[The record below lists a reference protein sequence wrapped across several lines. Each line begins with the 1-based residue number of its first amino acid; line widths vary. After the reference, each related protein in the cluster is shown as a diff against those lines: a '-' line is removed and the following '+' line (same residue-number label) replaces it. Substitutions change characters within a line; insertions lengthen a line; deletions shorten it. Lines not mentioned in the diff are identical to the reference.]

1 MASMNATEATRIL
14 ADEAERMGADAN
26 DDKGIVR
33 QLVLAH
39 GLSFCAW
46 FCVCCELADREA
58 RRQGFKNQS
67 DRAAQSP
74 KFQAALADYRARQK
88 RGVA

>member
-1 MASMNATEATRIL
+1 
-14 ADEAERMGADAN
+14 MGADAN
-26 DDKGIVR
+26 DERGVVR

-46 FCVCCELADREA
+46 LCVCCELADRDA
-58 RRQGFKNQS
+58 QRQGFKNQS

-74 KFQAALADYRARQK
+74 QFKRALADYRSRQK
-88 RGVA
+88 RGM